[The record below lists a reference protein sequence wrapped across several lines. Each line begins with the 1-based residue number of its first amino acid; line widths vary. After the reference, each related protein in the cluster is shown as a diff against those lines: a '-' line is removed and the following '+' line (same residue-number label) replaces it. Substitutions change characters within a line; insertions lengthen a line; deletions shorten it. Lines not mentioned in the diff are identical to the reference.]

1 MTTRPTTPPRGSL
14 SEAQIRQIT
23 RALENIGECPC
34 PRRRLAGRA
43 ARLARRRHFVPDTTW
58 RGEVRLIKEKG
69 RLRFI
74 QTVTSEAACDAAHG
88 AGRETPATGHPH
100 A

>member
-1 MTTRPTTPPRGSL
+1 MMTRPTTPPRGTL
-14 SEAQIRQIT
+14 SEQQIRQIT
-23 RALENIGECPC
+23 RALDAIGEY
-34 PRRRLAGRA
+34 
-43 ARLARRRHFVPDTTW
+43 
-58 RGEVRLIKEKG
+58 GEVRLIKEKG